1 METSSLLPDAKCSWR
16 AIAVE
21 RAVYAL
27 IEACGVARLK
37 RLVARHVDP
46 AHSESP
52 GVTNLFL
59 YTRKPRTPL
68 TSRFIKVKRPREP
81 HLPRQVEELEF

>member
-1 METSSLLPDAKCSWR
+1 M
-16 AIAVE
+16 E

-37 RLVARHVDP
+37 QLVAWHVDP

-52 GVTNLFL
+52 GGPNLFL
-59 YTRKPRTPL
+59 FTREPRTPL
-68 TSRFIKVKRPREP
+68 TSRLIKVKRPREP
-81 HLPRQVEELEF
+81 HSPRQVEELEL